1 MFVSVRLFSEVFKG
15 QRHAFNFSFALRTA
29 LSLQGK
35 PPLMAHLA
43 GENGLN
49 WKSLNWTRYGLWG
62 RRLRRVPNTADP
74 LSRLSEGQSIPQL
87 SSEATHVKVPPMSF

>member
-43 GENGLN
+43 GENGLQ
-49 WKSLNWTRYGLWG
+49 LEELELDTLWTMG
-62 RRLRRVPNTADP
+62 PAPETCAQH
-74 LSRLSEGQSIPQL
+74 S
-87 SSEATHVKVPPMSF
+87 